1 MTNSFNPFSL
11 EGKKILITGA
21 SSGIGKQCAIDCAA
35 MGATVILMGR
45 SQERLEEVLLQ
56 INNSKSSYGVI
67 DITDFDAVKAFLTNE
82 VAKNGPFDGFIHSAG
97 IDRTMP
103 LRNVSSKDLQ
113 LVYETNVVAGVNI
126 LKLLTKKGS
135 FKPNFKVVLIAS
147 ITALIARVGTLSYTA
162 SKGALVA
169 AVRELAVEL
178 APKDINVNCISP
190 GTVLTPL
197 MQHVL
202 EQMTEEEKEKRL
214 SGFPLGIGK
223 PEDIS
228 NACIYLLSDAAR
240 WITGQNLVV
249 DGGYTA
255 R

>member
-1 MTNSFNPFSL
+1 MIKSFNPFSL

-35 MGATVILMGR
+35 MGANVIMIGR
-45 SQERLEEVLLQ
+45 SQERLGEVLSQ
-56 INNSKSSYGVI
+56 INYSDSSFGVI
-67 DITDFDAVKAFLTNE
+67 DITDYDAVKTFITNE
-82 VAKNGPFDGFIHSAG
+82 VSNNGPFDGFIHSAG
-97 IDRTMP
+97 IDKTMP
-103 LRNVSSKDLQ
+103 LRNVSPKDMQ
-113 LVYETNVVAGVNI
+113 MVYETNVVAGINI

-135 FKPNFKVVLIAS
+135 FKPSFKAVLVAS

-162 SKGALVA
+162 SKGALVS

-178 APKDINVNCISP
+178 APKGININCISP

-202 EQMTEEEKEKRL
+202 EQMSDEERKKRL
-214 SGFPLGIGK
+214 SGFPLEIGK

-228 NACIYLLSDAAR
+228 NACIYLLSEAAR

>member
-1 MTNSFNPFSL
+1 MITTFNPFSL
-11 EGKKILITGA
+11 EGKRIIITGA
-21 SSGIGKQCAIDCAA
+21 SSGIGRQCAIDCGA
-35 MGATVILMGR
+35 MGATVIMMGR

-56 INNSKSSYGVI
+56 INNSRSSYGII
-67 DITDFDAVKAFLTNE
+67 DITDYDAVKTFLTNE
-82 VAKNGPFDGFIHSAG
+82 VADSGPFDGFIHSAG
-97 IDRTMP
+97 IDKTMP
-103 LRNVSSKDLQ
+103 LRNVSSKDMQ
-113 LVYETNVVAGVNI
+113 LVYETNVIAGINI
-126 LKLLTKKGS
+126 LKLLTKKGC
-135 FKPNFKVVLIAS
+135 FNQNFKAVLIAS

-162 SKGALVA
+162 SKGALVS

-178 APKDINVNCISP
+178 APKSINVNCISP

-197 MQHVL
+197 MQRTL
-202 EQMTEEEKEKRL
+202 EQMTENEREKRL

-228 NACIYLLSDAAR
+228 SACIYLLSDAAR
-240 WITGQNLVV
+240 WVTGQNLIV